1 MKNARFYCD
10 DAGEFMQA
18 LAENGE
24 SADVVF
30 MDPPRSGSSK
40 KFIDSLTAMKP
51 ERVVYI
57 SCNPET
63 LARDLQFITKKG
75 YRVKKIQP
83 VDMFP
88 HTNHIECVVL
98 LERN

>member
-1 MKNARFYCD
+1 MP
-10 DAGEFMQA
+10 E

-24 SADVVF
+24 KFDVVY

-40 KFIDSLTAMKP
+40 KFIDSLVKSAPQK
-51 ERVVYI
+51 VVYI

-63 LARDLQFITKKG
+63 LARDLNLLTHKG
-75 YRVKKIQP
+75 YKINKICP

-88 HTNHIECVVL
+88 HTNHIETVVSL
-98 LERN
+98 SKLNTKQHIRI